1 MKILNVNKE
10 STKIIIKE
18 TIKVLKNQGLV
29 IFPSDTVYGALVDAK
44 NEKAVKKLID
54 FKNRPP
60 GKPISVFVKDFSMI
74 NHLVYV
80 NEKQRQILKEILPGS
95 FTVILPSKNKVS
107 SLLESEKKT
116 LGIRLVDYHLIN
128 ELLKKYNNPITAT
141 SANLGGKSPHYSIE
155 SLLNQ
160 LPDYKKQM
168 IDLIVDAGKLP
179 RNKPSTIIDLSQSKI
194 KILRQGDLYFLKNQQ
209 VFITENTD
217 ETKKLAEK
225 IIKDNYQLIFKKP
238 LIFILEGDLGVGKTI
253 FVKGLANFFNIKN
266 IVSPSFV
273 IYYEYQGNLN
283 NEKINFYHFDLYNIE
298 DKNEFKYL
306 KINQLLKEKNLLI
319 FEWGEKSQSFF
330 NQLAKKGLIFYLKLE
345 YLSENKRK
353 ITLKF

>member
-1 MKILNVNKE
+1 MKILKINEKPVK
-10 STKIIIKE
+10 KIIEE

-60 GKPISVFVKDFSMI
+60 GKPISVFVIDFSMI
-74 NHLVYV
+74 NDLVYI
-80 NEKQRQILKEILPGS
+80 NKKQSKILNEILPGS
-95 FTVILPSKNKVS
+95 FTVILQSKNKVC

-116 LGIRLVDYHLIN
+116 LGIRLINYHLIN

-141 SANLGGKSPHYSIE
+141 SANLGGKPPHYSIE

-160 LPDYKKQM
+160 LPSYKKQM
-168 IDLIVDAGKLP
+168 IDLIIDGGKLP
-179 RNKPSTIIDLSQSKI
+179 KNKPSTVIDLSQSEI

-209 VFITENTD
+209 IFITSNPD
-217 ETKKLAEK
+217 ETQKIAKK
-225 IIKDNYQLIFKKP
+225 IIKNHYQQIFKKP

-253 FVKGLANFFNIKN
+253 FVKGLADFFYINNI
-266 IVSPSFV
+266 ISPSFV